1 MISKLMVAVI
11 VGAAFMFGTAGVV
24 SAAGANASGDCD
36 QTQDQTHLQLKDG
49 SCGGCECT
57 DYNWDYNYNWNY
69 DYNWNYNYSG
79 SA

>member
-1 MISKLMVAVI
+1 MVAVM

-36 QTQDQTHLQLKDG
+36 QTQDQTRLQLKDG
-49 SCGGCECT
+49 SCGGCECN
-57 DYNWDYNYNWNY
+57 DYNWNH